1 MREVQS
7 STILDVPMSK
17 DADRRTRYL
26 GFATL
31 LFGLFTYVA
40 DHGSVII
47 ALPSIAN
54 HFGSD
59 LPTTQW
65 VMIGYVLAISVT
77 LLPMGRLADLIG
89 RKTVYVGGFAVFI
102 LTGLLA
108 GLAPS
113 IPTLIA
119 ANTLHGVG
127 AGMTQGTSMAMVVA
141 SFPSAQRGR
150 VLGIYMGVVGVGSVF
165 GPAAAGVVVGLF
177 GWQWVFFGGSLLALI
192 AMVCTVL
199 FVNSRDGP
207 IGSTAG
213 LKFDWAGAALSCG
226 ALLAFLQ
233 AMTWAPRWA
242 MANPTS
248 CSRSP
253 RAAGLAIAFIYWELR
268 TPSPLM
274 DLRNFRDRVFRTGIA
289 SGFIHFVGTTSAWFL
304 MPFYLQVVLG
314 FTPGEVGLIAALSYV
329 AMTVMGPVSGQLS
342 DRLGRRYFTVGGLL
356 TSAAGILTL
365 STLGPTSHVGIA
377 IAGMVMQSLGMGAV
391 HPAEQRC
398 GAWRGVRQSACGGL
412 RAAEPCTK
420 FGERHW
426 RCDRDGCGDDDHG
439 VDGLPAEP
447 GRGDRRRLCRTAGSV
462 RLGTAK
468 RLLADGGRAGFRGV
482 GDAPRRCSRCR
493 REACRCWRCR
503 TKRSRFQLS
512 VTAGPLL

>member
-7 STILDVPMSK
+7 SSILDVPMSR
-17 DADRRTRYL
+17 DPNNRRRYL
-26 GFATL
+26 GHATL

-102 LTGLLA
+102 ITGLLA

-113 IPTLIA
+113 IPALIA
-119 ANTLHGVG
+119 ASTLHGVG

-141 SFPSAQRGR
+141 SFPSSERGR
-150 VLGIYMGVVGVGSVF
+150 VLGIYMGVVGVGSIF
-165 GPAAAGVVVGLF
+165 GPAAAGIVVGLF

-192 AMVCTVL
+192 AMVCTVV
-199 FVNSRDGP
+199 FVNSGDGA
-207 IGSTAG
+207 IGRTAG
-213 LKFDWAGAALSCG
+213 LKFDWVGAALSCG

-233 AMTWAPRWA
+233 AMTWAPRLGYGEPYIVFA
-242 MANPTS
+242 FAS
-248 CSRSP
+248 
-253 RAAGLAIAFIYWELR
+253 AAGLAIAFIYWELR
-268 TPSPLM
+268 NSSPLM
-274 DLRNFRDRVFRTGIA
+274 DLRNFRDHVFRTGIA

-329 AMTVMGPVSGQLS
+329 AMTIMGPISGQLS

-356 TSAAGILTL
+356 MSAAGVLTL

-377 IAGMVMQSLGMGAV
+377 IAGMVMQSLGMGAFI
-391 HPAEQRC
+391 PPNN
-398 GAWRGVRQSACGGL
+398 GAVLGAVSDNQHAAVSGLLNLVRNSANVTGVAIATAMVTMTMGSMGYPPSLAAVTEGGSAGLLGAFVLGL
-412 RAAEPCTK
+412 RNAYRLMAGVLVVGALVTLRGGSAA
-420 FGERHW
+420 
-426 RCDRDGCGDDDHG
+426 
-439 VDGLPAEP
+439 V
-447 GRGDRRRLCRTAGSV
+447 
-462 RLGTAK
+462 
-468 RLLADGGRAGFRGV
+468 GGKRAGGGAV
-482 GDAPRRCSRCR
+482 EESAVVSC
-493 REACRCWRCR
+493 
-503 TKRSRFQLS
+503 
-512 VTAGPLL
+512 